1 MDNKNKISL
10 EVYALFI
17 KTITESKTIDTMANS
32 LVQLLVSALG
42 IKGAAIYILNPE
54 LEELELLSSV
64 GLSQDYVN
72 KGPILV
78 DRSIKIGANREAVII
93 SDTEASR
100 ELQYPEKAKEEG
112 VRAIVSYPINM
123 RGKTIGSL
131 RLYHQDVW
139 EISEHDKLFI
149 QATTQNL
156 GLALMYFRIAH
167 AVLNVQ
173 ETVNDIHPVW
183 L

>member
-1 MDNKNKISL
+1 MDNKDKISL

-17 KTITESKTIDTMANS
+17 QTITDSSNIETMANS

-54 LEELELLSSV
+54 SDELELFSSV

-78 DRSIKIGANREAVII
+78 DRSIKFGANREAVII
-93 SDTEASR
+93 SDTEASNA
-100 ELQYPEKAKEEG
+100 LQYPEKAREEG
-112 VRAIVSYPINM
+112 VRAIISYPINM
-123 RGKTIGSL
+123 RGKIIGSL

-139 EISEHDKLFI
+139 EISENDKLCI
-149 QATTQNL
+149 QTTSQNL
-156 GLALMYFRIAH
+156 GLALMYFRVAN
-167 AVLNVQ
+167 AVLHVK
-173 ETVNDIHPVW
+173 ETVNEIHPIW

>member
-1 MDNKNKISL
+1 MENENKISL

-17 KTITESKTIDTMANS
+17 QTITDSSNIETMANS

-54 LEELELLSSV
+54 SEELELFSSV

-78 DRSIKIGANREAVII
+78 DRSIKFGANREAVII
-93 SDTEASR
+93 SDTEASTA
-100 ELQYPEKAKEEG
+100 LQYPEKAREEG
-112 VRAIVSYPINM
+112 VRAIISYPINM
-123 RGKTIGSL
+123 RGKIIGSL

-139 EISEHDKLFI
+139 EISENDKLCI
-149 QATTQNL
+149 QTTTQNL
-156 GLALMYFRIAH
+156 GLALMYFRVAN
-167 AVLNVQ
+167 AVLNVK
-173 ETVNDIHPVW
+173 ETVNDIHPIW

>member
-10 EVYALFI
+10 EVYTLFI
-17 KTITESKTIDTMANS
+17 QTITESKTIETMANS
-32 LVQLLVSALG
+32 LVQLMVSALG
-42 IKGAAIYILNPE
+42 IKGAVIYILNPE
-54 LEELELLSSV
+54 LEELELFASV

-78 DRSIKIGANREAVII
+78 DRSIKIGANQEAVII
-93 SDTEASR
+93 SDTEASNA
-100 ELQYPEKAKEEG
+100 LQYPEKAREEG
-112 VRAIVSYPINM
+112 VRAIISYPINM
-123 RGKTIGSL
+123 RSKIIGSL

-149 QATTQNL
+149 KATTQNL
-156 GLALMYFRIAH
+156 GLALMYFRVAN
-167 AVLNVQ
+167 AVLNVK
-173 ETVNDIHPVW
+173 ETVNDIHPIW